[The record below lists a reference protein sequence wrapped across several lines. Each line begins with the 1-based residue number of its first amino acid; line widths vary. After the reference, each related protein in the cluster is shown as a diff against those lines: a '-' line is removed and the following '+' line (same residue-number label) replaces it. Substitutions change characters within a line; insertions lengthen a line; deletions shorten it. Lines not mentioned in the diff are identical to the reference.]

1 MIYSSGI
8 ETDENKLVAKTCF
21 SAEDRQWLIVVL

>member
-21 SAEDRQWLIVVL
+21 SAEDRQ